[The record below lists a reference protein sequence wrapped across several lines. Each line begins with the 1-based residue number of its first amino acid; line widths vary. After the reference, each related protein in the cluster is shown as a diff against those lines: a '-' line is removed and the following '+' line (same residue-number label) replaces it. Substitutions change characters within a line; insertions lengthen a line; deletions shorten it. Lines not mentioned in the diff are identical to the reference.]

1 MGPQIDVVQSSPS
14 LPVQTQVI
22 VIGGGI
28 IGVSTALYLAQRG
41 IPVTLLEKGIIA
53 GEQSSRNWGW
63 CRQTGRDTRELPL
76 IAESMKLWAGMNS
89 YTGSETGFLKTGI
102 AYTTEQEE
110 SLEKWQ
116 EWARIAQ
123 DHGIDSQVIG
133 KQQAEALSPGLTRSL
148 HGALYTASDG
158 RAEPQ
163 KAASAMAKKAREL
176 GAIIMQNCAV
186 RQIET
191 TNGKVTGVI
200 TEKGMIACQSV
211 VIAGG
216 IWSRLLCDSI
226 GTTLP
231 QLKMRS
237 SVFRTTAID
246 AGVAAGIAFSDFA
259 LRKRMDGGYTVASL
273 SGSIADIVPDS
284 FRFLPKF
291 IPALAAEWK
300 TIRVRLGKRFIEE
313 AFEWKNRPADQ
324 VSIFEKLRI
333 LDPKPYMA
341 GNLTDFKILQQ
352 ALPIFKNAQIVQHW
366 AGLIDTMPDIV
377 PVISPLDH
385 LSGCI
390 VATGF
395 SGHGFG
401 IGPGAGYLIAD
412 MVMGNKPVVDP
423 SPFHINRLSD
433 GSKIRVE
440 TW

>member
-1 MGPQIDVVQSSPS
+1 MGPQIDTVQSSPA
-14 LPVQTQVI
+14 LPATTQVV

-28 IGVSTALYLAQRG
+28 IGVSTALFLAQRG
-41 IPVTLLEKGIIA
+41 IPVTLLEKGVIA

-63 CRQTGRDTRELPL
+63 CRHTGRDTRELPL
-76 IAESMKLWAGMNS
+76 IIESMKQWAGMNAL
-89 YTGSETGFLKTGI
+89 TGRETGFRTTGI
-102 AYTTEQEE
+102 AFTAEKEE
-110 SLEKWQ
+110 SLESWR

-133 KQQAEALSPGLTRSL
+133 KQQAEALAPGLQRSL
-148 HGALYTASDG
+148 YGALYTAADG

-163 KAASAMAKKAREL
+163 KATSAMAEKAREL

-191 TNGKVTGVI
+191 TNSKASGVI
-200 TEKGMIACQSV
+200 TEKGAIACEAV

-216 IWSRLLCDSI
+216 SWSRLICSGI

-237 SVFRTTAID
+237 SVLRTTAVD
-246 AGVAAGIAFSDFA
+246 AGIESAMSFSDFA
-259 LRKRMDGGYTVASL
+259 LRKRADGGYTVATL
-273 SGSIADIVPDS
+273 TGSIADIVPDS

-291 IPALAAEWK
+291 MTAFLAERK
-300 TIRVRLGKRFIEE
+300 SIRMRIGQRFIEE
-313 AFEWKNRPADQ
+313 AVEWKNRSADQ
-324 VSIFEKLRI
+324 VSIFEKIRI
-333 LDPKPYMA
+333 LDPKPHEA
-341 GNLTDFKILQQ
+341 ANIAAFKALQQ
-352 ALPIFKNAQIVQHW
+352 ALPAFKNAQIAQQW
-366 AGLIDTMPDIV
+366 AGMIDTTPDII

-401 IGPGAGYLIAD
+401 IGPGAGRLVAD
-412 MVMGNKPVVDP
+412 MVTGENPVVDP
-423 SPFHINRLSD
+423 SPFHINRFSN